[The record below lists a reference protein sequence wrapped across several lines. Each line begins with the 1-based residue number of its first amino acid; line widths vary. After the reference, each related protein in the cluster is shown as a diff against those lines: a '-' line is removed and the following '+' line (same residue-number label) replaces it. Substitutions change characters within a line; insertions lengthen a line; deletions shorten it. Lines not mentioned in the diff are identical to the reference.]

1 MTVGKLLC
9 GLFKLDAEDNG
20 TCLCGRTA
28 GFSVMVPGP
37 GNDLIET
44 KLCGKCAGAYHLQTL
59 RNGGVPLKALREL
72 GCEFPAMSEIAN
84 ELSKGGQGHESGE
97 AHNWPIGTLSVN

>member
-20 TCLCGRTA
+20 TCPCGRTA
-28 GFSVMVPGP
+28 GFSVMVPGS

-44 KLCGKCAGAYHLQTL
+44 KLCGKCTGAYHLQTL
-59 RNGGVPLKALREL
+59 RNSGVPLEALREL
-72 GCEFPAMSEIAN
+72 GREFPTMSEIAN
-84 ELSKGGQGHESGE
+84 GLFKGSQVRESGE
-97 AHNWPIGTLSVN
+97 VHNWPIGTLSVN